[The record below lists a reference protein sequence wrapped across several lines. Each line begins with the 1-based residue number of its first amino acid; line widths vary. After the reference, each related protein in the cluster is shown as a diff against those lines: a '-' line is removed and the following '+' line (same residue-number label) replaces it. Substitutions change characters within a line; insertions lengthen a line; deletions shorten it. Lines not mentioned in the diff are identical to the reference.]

1 MSKSKSLTSGSEKSN
16 QGTTIHQKKPLTV
29 SQNDDDDISLQ
40 IETVSGLLIN
50 PTNPNAECISIHD
63 IAWSLSRQPRFA
75 GHTITQ
81 TPYNVAQHSVY
92 VADLVLRILEDKQL
106 YSTFLR
112 DISDFTDTHLFSID
126 TDEMKSLYLKA
137 LLHDGHEAYTGDIP
151 SPIKRIPEL
160 TETLKLMEM
169 KLDHAIRTKFEL
181 EELTECEKILIKYSD
196 KLAQAIE
203 AYQFMPSRGLNW
215 NLPKPSL
222 EMLQEFPAPLSPM
235 ESYQKFIKAYE
246 FTRVQ

>member
-1 MSKSKSLTSGSEKSN
+1 MNTLKISSTGLIKN
-16 QGTTIHQKKPLTV
+16 HQSSASQLKKPLTE
-29 SQNDDDDISLQ
+29 SQSDDISLQ
-40 IETVSGLLIN
+40 IETVSGKLIN
-50 PTNPNAECISIHD
+50 PTNPNAEAISIHD

-106 YSTFLR
+106 YATFLS
-112 DISDFTDTHLFSID
+112 DISDVTDDHLFSID

-181 EELTECEKILIKYSD
+181 EELTASEKILIKYAD

-222 EMLQEFPAPLSPM
+222 TMLQQFPAPLSPM
-235 ESYQKFIKAYE
+235 ESYDRFIKAYNSASKP
-246 FTRVQ
+246 

>member
-1 MSKSKSLTSGSEKSN
+1 MSTLKISSTGLIKN
-16 QGTTIHQKKPLTV
+16 HQSSASQLKKPLTE
-29 SQNDDDDISLQ
+29 SQSDDISLQ
-40 IETVSGLLIN
+40 IETVSGKLIN
-50 PTNPNAECISIHD
+50 PTNPNAEAISIHD

-106 YSTFLR
+106 YATFLS
-112 DISDFTDTHLFSID
+112 DISDVTDDHLFSID

-181 EELTECEKILIKYSD
+181 EELTASEKILIKYAD

-222 EMLQEFPAPLSPM
+222 TMLQQFPAPLSPM
-235 ESYQKFIKAYE
+235 ESYDRFIKAYNSASKP
-246 FTRVQ
+246 

>member
-1 MSKSKSLTSGSEKSN
+1 MSTLKISSTGLIKN
-16 QGTTIHQKKPLTV
+16 HQSSASQLKKPLTE
-29 SQNDDDDISLQ
+29 SQSDDISLQ
-40 IETVSGLLIN
+40 IETVSGKLIN
-50 PTNPNAECISIHD
+50 PTNPNAEAISIHD

-106 YSTFLR
+106 YATFLS
-112 DISDFTDTHLFSID
+112 DISDVTDDHLFGID

-181 EELTECEKILIKYSD
+181 EELTASEKILIKYAD

-222 EMLQEFPAPLSPM
+222 TMLQQFPAPLSPM
-235 ESYQKFIKAYE
+235 ESYDRFIKAYNSASKP
-246 FTRVQ
+246 

>member
-1 MSKSKSLTSGSEKSN
+1 MSTLKISSTGLIKN
-16 QGTTIHQKKPLTV
+16 HQSSASQLKKPLTE
-29 SQNDDDDISLQ
+29 SQSDDISLQ
-40 IETVSGLLIN
+40 IETVSGKLIN
-50 PTNPNAECISIHD
+50 PTNPNAEAISIHD

-106 YSTFLR
+106 YATFLS
-112 DISDFTDTHLFSID
+112 DISDVTDDHLFSID

-181 EELTECEKILIKYSD
+181 EELTASEKILIKYAD

-222 EMLQEFPAPLSPM
+222 TMLQQFPAPLSPM
-235 ESYQKFIKAYE
+235 ESYDRFIKEYNSASKP
-246 FTRVQ
+246 